1 MYGSFQHPGVCQ
13 GYGTYHLAFSKA
25 YKGESLK
32 LASSVLAISV
42 GLSLDPKIRVLGR
55 ASLKTLVGIAR
66 FARYSA
72 MTGSVS

>member
-1 MYGSFQHPGVCQ
+1 MVHIILLFQRRMV
-13 GYGTYHLAFSKA
+13 SK
-25 YKGESLK
+25 SLK
-32 LASSVLAISV
+32 FASSALSSV